1 MKIYTLKKDNKEFVA
16 IETKFGKLLPLENLN
31 IYYKTML
38 ELIEHNQNPKF
49 NILKSLSNSDDLSKS
64 VIPFSKTPVDLRPF
78 LLDFSDIELC
88 APIPVPAQDLICL
101 GLNYSDHANESAKFK
116 KSSFSNSQNYPVY
129 FSKRVSRAS
138 GSGETIPAYTGIVD
152 SLDYEAE
159 LALIIGKECKNVT
172 KHSAYEYVFGYTII
186 NDVTARNI
194 QMRHN
199 QWYFGKSFDGF
210 LPMGPCIVT
219 ADEFL
224 APPVLKIQSRVNGE
238 VRQHSSTDKLI
249 YDIPHII
256 TELSQGFTLKPGT
269 IIALGTPAGV
279 GMGFDPPKWLKS
291 GDKVECEIEK
301 IGILSN
307 VVK

>member
-1 MKIYTLKKDNKEFVA
+1 MKLYTVINDNREFVA
-16 IETKFGKLLPLENLN
+16 IETKFGKLLPLESLK

-38 ELIEHNQNPKF
+38 EVIEHHKNPKF
-49 NILKSLSNSDDLSKS
+49 NILRSIANSDDLG
-64 VIPFSKTPVDLRPF
+64 DLKPH
-78 LLDFSDIELC
+78 LLDFSDIKIC
-88 APIPVPAQDLICL
+88 APIPVPAQDVICL
-101 GLNYSDHANESAKFK
+101 GINYEDHATESARFK
-116 KSSFSNSQNYPVY
+116 RASFSNCESHPIY

-256 TELSQGFTLKPGT
+256 SELSQGFTLKAGT
-269 IIALGTPAGV
+269 IIALGTPGGV
-279 GMGFDPPKWLKS
+279 GMGFEPPKWLKS
-291 GDKVECEIEK
+291 GDKIECEIEK

-307 VVK
+307 TVK

>member
-16 IETKFGKLLPLENLN
+16 IETKSGKLLPLENLN

-38 ELIEHNQNPKF
+38 EVIEHNQNPKF
-49 NILKSLSNSDDLSKS
+49 DILKNLANLDDLSKS
-64 VIPFSKTPVDLRPF
+64 VIPLSKTPVDLRPY
-78 LLDFSDIELC
+78 LLNFSDVELC

-101 GLNYSDHANESAKFK
+101 GMNYSDHAIESAKFK
-116 KSSFSNSQNYPVY
+116 KNSFSKSQDYPVY

-138 GSGETIPAYTGIVD
+138 GSGEFIPAYPSIVD

-159 LALIIGKECKNVT
+159 LALIIGKECKNVA
-172 KHSAYEYVFGYTII
+172 KSSVYEHIFGYTII
-186 NDVTARNI
+186 NDVTARSI

-210 LPMGPCIVT
+210 LPMGPCVVT
-219 ADEFL
+219 ADEFS

-238 VRQHSSTDKLI
+238 VRQNSSTDKLI

-279 GMGFDPPKWLKS
+279 GMGFEPPKWLKS

>member
-1 MKIYTLKKDNKEFVA
+1 MKLYTVINDNKEFVA
-16 IETKFGKLLPLENLN
+16 IETKFGKLLPLESLK

-38 ELIEHNQNPKF
+38 EVIEHHKNPKF
-49 NILKSLSNSDDLSKS
+49 NILRSIANSDDLG
-64 VIPFSKTPVDLRPF
+64 DLKPH
-78 LLDFSDIELC
+78 LLDFSDIKIC
-88 APIPVPAQDLICL
+88 APIPVPAQDVICL
-101 GLNYSDHANESAKFK
+101 GINYEDHATESARFK
-116 KSSFSNSQNYPVY
+116 RASFSNCESHPIY

-249 YDIPHII
+249 YDIPYII
-256 TELSQGFTLKPGT
+256 SELSQGFTLKAGT

-279 GMGFDPPKWLKS
+279 GMGFEPPKWLKS
-291 GDKVECEIEK
+291 GDKIECEIEK

-307 VVK
+307 TVK